1 MRSALAAF
9 FLATLASIVGCGTV
23 DLGTYEGVRDLKL
36 DENYFYCVVQPK
48 VLSAKK
54 CAGGDPA
61 SGDAS
66 GGCHSSTSSF
76 RLADVPTT
84 VACESG
90 KPTGTPTAEERAN
103 YGASSLRATRDPST
117 SPLLTKPTMS
127 GGVSHPRRIFE
138 TTSPEADIIRT
149 WIARAR

>member
-1 MRSALAAF
+1 VRTALAA
-9 FLATLASIVGCGTV
+9 LLMATTAVGCGTV

-36 DENYFYCVVQPK
+36 DESYFYCVVQPK
-48 VLSAKK
+48 VLTAKK
-54 CAGGDPA
+54 CAGGDSSA
-61 SGDAS
+61 GDTA

-76 RLADVPTT
+76 RLAEVPTP

-90 KPTGTPTAEERAN
+90 KPTGTASAEERAN
-103 YGASSLRATRDPST
+103 YAASSLRATRDPST
-117 SPLLTKPTMS
+117 SPLLTKPTQS

-138 TTSPEADIIRT
+138 SNAPEADLIRT